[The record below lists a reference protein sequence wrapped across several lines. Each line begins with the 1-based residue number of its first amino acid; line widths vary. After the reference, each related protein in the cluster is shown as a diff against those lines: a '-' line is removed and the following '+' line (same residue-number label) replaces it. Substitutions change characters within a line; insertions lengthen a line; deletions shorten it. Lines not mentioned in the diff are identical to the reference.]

1 MKSGENHPLADT
13 KTQKSFTAKDATTS
27 ERRMSESNNADA
39 TLRSTPETVS
49 WGWIAADRAPVL
61 RMKSGQTLRID
72 TVTHQGIN
80 TSDDPVTFFG
90 RAGISAEKVLPDA
103 IEIFQRVKREGNAGP
118 HLLTGP
124 VHVEDAQPGDML
136 EVRVLDV
143 EIRVPYGVNATGPG
157 SGAVPDLLAQPEQ
170 KVIQLDLQRKV
181 ALFAREVEVPLAPF
195 MGIVAVA
202 PPPGLKRV
210 STKPPGAFGGNI
222 DFKHLVA
229 GSTLYL
235 PVFNDGA
242 LFYTGDGHACQGDG
256 EVDGTAIEISLTPTV
271 QLIVHKEAGGSMKW
285 PRAEDAAHY
294 YSTGMAPTLDEALR
308 EAIRE
313 AVNFLQARAGLTATE
328 AYALCSLAVDF
339 RIGEAVNNVLMVYG
353 AIPKRLFRRN
363 PDYWAAK
370 REG

>member
-1 MKSGENHPLADT
+1 MTSAMKNP
-13 KTQKSFTAKDATTS
+13 
-27 ERRMSESNNADA
+27 DA
-39 TLRSTPETVS
+39 TLRSTPDTVI

-61 RMKSGQTLRID
+61 RVKPGDTVRID

-80 TSDDPVTFFG
+80 TRDDPVTFFG

-103 IEIFQRVKREGNAGP
+103 IEIFQQVRREESAGP

-124 VHVEDAQPGDML
+124 VYVEGARPGDML

-143 EIRVPYGVNATGPG
+143 AIRVPYGVNATGPG
-157 SGAVPDLLAQPEQ
+157 RGAAADLLNEPAER
-170 KVIQLDLQRKV
+170 VIALDLQRNV
-181 ALFAREVEVPLAPF
+181 ALFSAGIEVPLAPF

-202 PPPGLKRV
+202 PPPALRRV
-210 STKPPGAFGGNI
+210 STKPPGAFGGNL
-222 DFKHLVA
+222 DFKHLTA
-229 GSTLYL
+229 GATLYL
-235 PVFNDGA
+235 PVFNEGA

-271 QLIVHKEAGGSMKW
+271 QLIVHQGGGTTMNW

-294 YSTGMAPTLDEALR
+294 YSMGMGPDLDAALQQ
-308 EAIRE
+308 AIRE
-313 AVNFLQARAGLTATE
+313 TVAFLQARTGLSAAD

-353 AIPKRLFRRN
+353 AIPKRLFRHNPEYWRN
-363 PDYWAAK
+363 SGD
-370 REG
+370 G

>member
-1 MKSGENHPLADT
+1 MHKH
-13 KTQKSFTAKDATTS
+13 DAH
-27 ERRMSESNNADA
+27 
-39 TLRSTPETVS
+39 LRSTPDNVI

-61 RMKSGQTLRID
+61 RVTSGQAVRVD
-72 TVTHQGIN
+72 TVTHQGLN
-80 TSDDPVTFFG
+80 TAKDPVAFFG
-90 RAGISAEKVLPDA
+90 AAGIAAGDVLKDA
-103 IEIFQRVKREGNAGP
+103 SEIYGSVRREGAAGP

-124 VHVEDAQPGDML
+124 IHVESARPGDML

-157 SGAVPDLLAQPEQ
+157 SGAVPDLLKVAEQ
-170 KVIQLDLQRKV
+170 KIIKLDLQRNV
-181 ALFAREVEVPLAPF
+181 ALFAPEVEVPLAPF

-202 PPPGLKRV
+202 PPPGEKRV

-222 DFKHLVA
+222 DFRHLVA

-256 EVDGTAIEISLTPTV
+256 EVDGTAIEISLTPTL
-271 QLIVHKEAGGSMKW
+271 QLIVHPGVGKAMKW

-294 YSTGMAPTLDEALR
+294 YSMGMDADLDQALKH
-308 EAIRE
+308 AIRE
-313 AVNFLQARAGLTATE
+313 AVAFLKLRGALSDAE

-339 RIGEAVNNVLMVYG
+339 RIGEAVNNVQMVYG
-353 AIPKRLFRRN
+353 VIPKRLFLRQTE
-363 PDYWAAK
+363 YWATKKA
-370 REG
+370 EG

>member
-1 MKSGENHPLADT
+1 MPEP
-13 KTQKSFTAKDATTS
+13 
-27 ERRMSESNNADA
+27 DA
-39 TLRSTPETVS
+39 TLRSTPETVN

-61 RMKSGQTLRID
+61 RVAAGQTVRID

-80 TSDDPVTFFG
+80 TGDDPVTFFS
-90 RAGISAEKVLPDA
+90 RAGISSEKVLPDA
-103 IEIFQRVKREGNAGP
+103 IEIFERVRRGDGAGP

-124 VHVEDAQPGDML
+124 VHVDGAQPGDML

-157 SGAVPDLLAQPEQ
+157 SGAVPDLLARTEQ
-170 KVIQLDLQRKV
+170 KVIKLDLDRKV
-181 ALFAREVEVPLAPF
+181 ALFSANVEVPLAPF

-202 PPPGLKRV
+202 PPPELKRV

-235 PVFNDGA
+235 PVFNEGA

-271 QLIVHKEAGGSMKW
+271 QLIVHKGAGRSMNW
-285 PRAEDAAHY
+285 PRAEDAVHY
-294 YSTGMAPTLDEALR
+294 YSMGMAGNLDDALKQ
-308 EAIRE
+308 AIRE
-313 AVNFLQARAGLTATE
+313 TVIFLQGRGLSAAE
-328 AYALCSLAVDF
+328 AYALASLAVDF

-353 AIPKRLFRRN
+353 VVPKSLFKN
-363 PDYWAAK
+363 T
-370 REG
+370 